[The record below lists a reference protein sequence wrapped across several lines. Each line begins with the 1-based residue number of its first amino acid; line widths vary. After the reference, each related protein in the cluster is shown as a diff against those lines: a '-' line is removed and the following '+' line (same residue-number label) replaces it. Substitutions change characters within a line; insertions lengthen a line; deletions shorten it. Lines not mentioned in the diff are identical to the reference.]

1 MKTDNVL
8 LKRKTKATPKIIKE
22 IHKFRNK
29 GLSYTQLAKKFGLSR
44 SYVYYLC
51 LEGEKLTDYR
61 NRMAVY
67 SKGYYFDNRE
77 RIIENSKLTQKKN
90 REKKAEILKKASK
103 KRCFIGRSRN
113 L

>member
-1 MKTDNVL
+1 MKTDEVL

-22 IHKFRNK
+22 IRKFRNK

-61 NRMAVY
+61 NRMSEY
-67 SKGYYFDNRE
+67 SKGYYKDNRE
-77 RIIENSKLTQKKN
+77 QIIENSKLTQKKN
-90 REKKAEILKKASK
+90 REKKAKILEKASK
-103 KRCFIGRSRN
+103 KRCFIGRSKN

>member
-1 MKTDNVL
+1 MKTDEVL
-8 LKRKTKATPKIIKE
+8 LTRKTKATPKIIKE
-22 IHKFRNK
+22 IRKFRNK
-29 GLSYTQLAKKFGLSR
+29 GLSYTQLAHKFGLSR

-51 LEGEKLTDYR
+51 LEGERLTDYR

-67 SKGYYFDNRE
+67 SKGYYSDNRE

-90 REKKAEILKKASK
+90 REKKAIILEKASK
-103 KRCFIGRSRN
+103 KRCFIGRSKN

>member
-22 IHKFRNK
+22 IRKFRNK
-29 GLSYTQLAKKFGLSR
+29 GLSFTQLAHKFKLSR

-51 LEGEKLTDYR
+51 LDGEKLADCR
-61 NRMAVY
+61 NRMAVNSKRYY
-67 SKGYYFDNRE
+67 SENRE
-77 RIIENSKLTQKKN
+77 QIIENSKLTQKKN
-90 REKKAEILKKASK
+90 REKKAMILKKASK
-103 KRCFIGRSRN
+103 RRCFIGRSKN